1 MMRRV
6 ALSILALTVLF
17 NGAAA
22 EAPPAVAPSVP
33 RSITLQ
39 PVAVYDASGN
49 IIPFAGMTVPTWAPV
64 PDNTI
69 DATNTYQVLCAVA
82 HSGGTIQHQGPV
94 GSGSLWVDVT
104 GATGTT
110 PLHCRHGGRRPR
122 FGRHRTRRLQIPAHK
137 GRGHGLRPGRHHVSG
152 VLRMIAARALL
163 ILALLAPAPAAFA
176 QVDAGPQTP
185 SGMGP
190 RGPQGV
196 VGPKGDPG
204 DAGQKGDTGAAGAIG
219 PTGPQ
224 GNQGNPGSSGPQG
237 VAGPAGQTGPVGPQG
252 LQGSSDWWERRE
264 LRALKDR

>member
-110 PLHCRHGGRRPR
+110 RS
-122 FGRHRTRRLQIPAHK
+122 TAAME
-137 GRGHGLRPGRHHVSG
+137 V
-152 VLRMIAARALL
+152 VARAS
-163 ILALLAPAPAAFA
+163 AA
-176 QVDAGPQTP
+176 
-185 SGMGP
+185 
-190 RGPQGV
+190 
-196 VGPKGDPG
+196 
-204 DAGQKGDTGAAGAIG
+204 
-219 PTGPQ
+219 TGP
-224 GNQGNPGSSGPQG
+224 G
-237 VAGPAGQTGPVGPQG
+237 VYRFPPTKGAVTVYGPAGTTFQAFCG
-252 LQGSSDWWERRE
+252 
-264 LRALKDR
+264 